1 MWLGARTTV
10 IAGSTAAAIVAA
22 LGAERFNRRPSALP
36 VVSDSGARQRAKN
49 SLPVDAD
56 RRRQRCFIGTAF
68 GEFIE
73 MEPLVRS
80 DEWNS
85 LKEQFALLVRTEGAR
100 TDEVEELLD
109 VQFQRRVAEL
119 IEQAAGPD
127 HSHRLR

>member
-1 MWLGARTTV
+1 L
-10 IAGSTAAAIVAA
+10 
-22 LGAERFNRRPSALP
+22 L
-36 VVSDSGARQRAKN
+36 DQRQRLSSLRLALNVSIGDLALFPWSPIAARGNAKN

-56 RRRQRCFIGTAF
+56 RRRRAFIGTAF
-68 GEFIE
+68 GGFIE
-73 MEPLVRS
+73 MELLVRS
-80 DEWNS
+80 DEWHS